1 MSVDL
6 IRFIIFVA
14 ILGGLALVALTI
26 PAFRPYLRKNPAVA
40 FLLTRSSFCGR
51 RWSTRFPCLF

>member
-14 ILGGLALVALTI
+14 ILGGIAFIALTNER
-26 PAFRPYLRKNPAVA
+26 FRPYLR
-40 FLLTRSSFCGR
+40 
-51 RWSTRFPCLF
+51 